1 MPDLA
6 SSRSSA
12 SILGSYTESIFVT
25 SYLMLVLPPE
35 SVEFMQVCR
44 GLPVGSNIPPDTGIA
59 AFPKENKRDPA
70 NT

>member
-1 MPDLA
+1 
-6 SSRSSA
+6 
-12 SILGSYTESIFVT
+12 
-25 SYLMLVLPPE
+25 MLVLPPE